1 MKGIALK
8 KAVLQHFVVIVLGL
22 LVCGFVAPSWAE
34 EWPGVDEVVVKKFAE
49 KAGHPP
55 REPYINTAQG
65 DMLLFFFLLAG
76 TTGGFVGG
84 YHFRG
89 LFPPREKK

>member
-1 MKGIALK
+1 M
-8 KAVLQHFVVIVLGL
+8 
-22 LVCGFVAPSWAE
+22 
-34 EWPGVDEVVVKKFAE
+34 KKFAE
-49 KAGHPP
+49 KAGRPA

-76 TTGGFVGG
+76 ATGGFIAG

-89 LFPPREKK
+89 LFPPGTRNR